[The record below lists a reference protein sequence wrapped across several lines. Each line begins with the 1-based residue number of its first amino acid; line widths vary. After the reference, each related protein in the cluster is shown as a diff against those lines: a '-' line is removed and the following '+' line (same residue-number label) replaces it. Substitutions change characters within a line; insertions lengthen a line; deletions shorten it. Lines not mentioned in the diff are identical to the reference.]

1 MRTSLT
7 PIDSAPAI
15 STKKIKPSSPRPH
28 KRQQKANGQINGKS
42 SRTEIQQVQPTTTPA
57 PYQLPSLPTFTT
69 ETGYREVYN
78 TETGKWENQPL
89 TLLDLLYPTDD
100 DVGVVKMSQSP
111 LHDQWS
117 RWLAT
122 MLQAY
127 FAVQNWLILHDVL
140 VHWGRGAAPAKGPDV
155 TVIKEGR
162 FPADKYK
169 SYRVVRDGPLPEFVV
184 EITSEETRET
194 DFHEKKLL
202 YAAVGVKE
210 YLLIDL
216 LPEDD
221 GDWKLYGFRLE
232 DSPFYKE
239 LTADAEGGLSFETV
253 GLRFVAE
260 GRERI
265 NVFHTATGERLL
277 NPIELK
283 ARADIEA
290 ATSKKLAAQLRALGI
305 EPDL

>member
-1 MRTSLT
+1 
-7 PIDSAPAI
+7 
-15 STKKIKPSSPRPH
+15 
-28 KRQQKANGQINGKS
+28 
-42 SRTEIQQVQPTTTPA
+42 
-57 PYQLPSLPTFTT
+57 
-69 ETGYREVYN
+69 
-78 TETGKWENQPL
+78 
-89 TLLDLLYPTDD
+89 
-100 DVGVVKMSQSP
+100 
-111 LHDQWS
+111 
-117 RWLAT
+117 
-122 MLQAY
+122 
-127 FAVQNWLILHDVL
+127 
-140 VHWGRGAAPAKGPDV
+140 
-155 TVIKEGR
+155 
-162 FPADKYK
+162 
-169 SYRVVRDGPLPEFVV
+169 
-184 EITSEETRET
+184 
-194 DFHEKKLL
+194 L

-221 GDWKLYGFRLE
+221 GNWKLYGFRLE

-265 NVFHTATGERLL
+265 DVFHTTTGERVL